1 MDRFLYISMSG
12 AKETLRAQTVNNHNL
27 ANAST
32 TGFRA
37 DLSAF
42 RSRAV
47 AGSGYASRAYATNS
61 TTGWDQ
67 TQGALVSTG
76 RDLDVAIQGPG
87 WIAVQ
92 GPDGREAYTR
102 AGDLRVDPSGMLM
115 TGTGHTV
122 LGDGGPLSVPPN
134 SSVMIAADGTV
145 SIVPLGQGPETT
157 ALVGRIKLVNPPA
170 QSLVRGED
178 GLFRDSQNIGM
189 RADAPADANVRLA
202 SGVLESSNVNTADAM
217 VTMIELARHFDLQV
231 KAMRT
236 AEENAASAAQLLKS
250 G

>member
-42 RSRAV
+42 QSRAV
-47 AGSGYASRAYATNS
+47 AGSGYASRAYATN
-61 TTGWDQ
+61 TTIGWDAS
-67 TQGALVSTG
+67 QGALTSTG
-76 RDLDVAIQGPG
+76 RDLDVGIQGPG

-102 AGDLRVDPSGMLM
+102 AGDLRIDP
-115 TGTGHTV
+115 TGLLQNGAGQTV
-122 LGDGGPLSVPPN
+122 LGEGGPISVPPN
-134 SSVMIAADGTV
+134 TSVFIGGDGTI
-145 SIVPLGQGPETT
+145 SIVPVGQGPETT
-157 ALVGRIKLVNPPA
+157 SQVGRIKLVNPPA
-170 QSLVRGED
+170 ETLARGDD
-178 GLFRDSQNIGM
+178 GLFRTVDGSE
-189 RADAPADANVRLA
+189 APPDANVRVA
-202 SGVLESSNVNTADAM
+202 TGVLESSNVNIADAM
-217 VTMIELARHFDLQV
+217 VNMIELSRHFDLQV
-231 KAMRT
+231 KSMRT
-236 AEENAASAAQLLKS
+236 AEENAAAAAQLLK

>member
-1 MDRFLYISMSG
+1 MDRFLYVSMSG

-27 ANAST
+27 ANVST

-42 RSRAV
+42 QTRAV
-47 AGSGYASRAYATNS
+47 AGSGYASRAYATNA

-67 TQGALVSTG
+67 TQGALATTG
-76 RDLDVAIQGPG
+76 RDLDLGINGPG

-92 GPDGREAYTR
+92 AADGREAYTR
-102 AGDLRVDPSGMLM
+102 AGDLRVDPNGLLLN
-115 TGTGHTV
+115 GAGQQV
-122 LGDGGPLSVPPN
+122 LGDGGPLTVPPH
-134 SSVMIAADGTV
+134 SSLQIGNDGTI
-145 SIVPLGQGPETT
+145 SIVPMGQGPETT

-170 QSLVRGED
+170 ESLTRGED
-178 GLFRDSQNIGM
+178 GLFRMQDGS
-189 RADAPADANVRLA
+189 DAPADASVRVSA
-202 SGVLESSNVNTADAM
+202 GALESSNVNIADAM
-217 VTMIELARHFDLQV
+217 VHMIELSRHFDLQV

-236 AEENAASAAQLLKS
+236 AEENAAASAQLLRS